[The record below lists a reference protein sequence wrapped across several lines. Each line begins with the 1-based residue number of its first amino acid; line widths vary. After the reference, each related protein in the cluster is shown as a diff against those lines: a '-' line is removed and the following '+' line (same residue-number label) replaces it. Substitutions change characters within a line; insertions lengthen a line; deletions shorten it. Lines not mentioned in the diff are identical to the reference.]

1 MITVGIQTNVEIVS
15 SSPARGKYSEK
26 EYERLF
32 IRESGMRARD
42 GKMTYIRRDYHNRI
56 RRIIRVIGHDRLSM
70 SAYIDHVLTLHFGQS
85 DEAIKACTRRIMKRN
100 INHKNETMK
109 RRQENRKCASEK
121 HKSNI
126 NDGKRP

>member
-1 MITVGIQTNVEIVS
+1 MEHKKRKARPHDSGKEMITVGIQTNVEIVS

-26 EYERLF
+26 QYERLF

-85 DEAIKACTRRIMKRN
+85 DEAIKSLYE
-100 INHKNETMK
+100 KNY
-109 RRQENRKCASEK
+109 EK
-121 HKSNI
+121 EYQ
-126 NDGKRP
+126 P

>member
-1 MITVGIQTNVEIVS
+1 MEHKKRKARPHDSGKEMITVGIQTNVEIVS

-32 IRESGMRARD
+32 IRD

-85 DEAIKACTRRIMKRN
+85 DEAIKSLYE
-100 INHKNETMK
+100 KNY
-109 RRQENRKCASEK
+109 EK
-121 HKSNI
+121 EYQ
-126 NDGKRP
+126 P